1 MTPQWPW
8 SVYSQRQTSAMMVI
22 SGTARLMPSMADCTG
37 PVGSHDEEPMASLY
51 SGRPKRRTERTPASA
66 ARLQSST
73 ASATRFWKT
82 PGIDLI
88 STRGRLFGTTK
99 SG

>member
-1 MTPQWPW
+1 
-8 SVYSQRQTSAMMVI
+8 MMAI

-51 SGRPKRRTERTPASA
+51 SGRPKRRTARTPASA